1 MKYSL
6 SVLLVRYTFGELYF
20 VKYFLESVLSTFWSK
35 TGFTLKRSL
44 FQMFSFQIQNAK
56 PAFSNCPSLLESSV
70 FVTDQYGRK
79 SNPQKLN
86 YILKFLR
93 RSEER
98 TLINC
103 CDRTRESFKSCDLL
117 AGQQALNQGV
127 TARFNVTTGICAFAY
142 FRVAFTNYPPIIHN
156 RQLLHMLFTFIYTST
171 QNLYLSIK
179 VGNSHE
185 HHGIRYRSIL
195 LWSKCKGFIS
205 RA

>member
-1 MKYSL
+1 
-6 SVLLVRYTFGELYF
+6 
-20 VKYFLESVLSTFWSK
+20 
-35 TGFTLKRSL
+35 
-44 FQMFSFQIQNAK
+44 MFSFQIQHAK
-56 PAFSNCPSLLESSV
+56 PAFSNCPSLPESSV

-98 TLINC
+98 TLISANC
-103 CDRTRESFKSCDLL
+103 CDRTRESFKNCDLL
-117 AGQQALNQGV
+117 EGQQAQNQRV

-142 FRVAFTNYPPIIHN
+142 FIVAFINYPPIIHN
-156 RQLLHMLFTFIYTST
+156 RQLLHMLFTFIYTTT

-179 VGNSHE
+179 VGDSQE

-195 LWSKCKGFIS
+195 LWSKCKGSIS